1 MVVFCGLGSMMCQLM
16 IGWEFSLSTLII
28 KLREML
34 MLLSL
39 VKNDLLL
46 GLTNKKLVWIDG
58 ITENITEMIFGTQK
72 NSSASSTPDKTIQC

>member
-1 MVVFCGLGSMMCQLM
+1 MMCQLM

-58 ITENITEMIFGTQK
+58 MTENITEMIFGTQK